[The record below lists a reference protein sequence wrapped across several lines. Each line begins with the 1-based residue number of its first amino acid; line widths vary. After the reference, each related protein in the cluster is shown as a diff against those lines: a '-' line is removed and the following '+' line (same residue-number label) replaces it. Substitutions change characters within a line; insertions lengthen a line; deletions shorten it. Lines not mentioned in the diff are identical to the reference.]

1 MISRTACNT
10 ALIEKV
16 SWLSKRAENLGM
28 LLHLRCGCTVG
39 MRKIKFLLSQHGSS
53 ERTITVRSACGS
65 CETCCYLD
73 IYTPKMN
80 GVVLKLVSTLP
91 QPKLTTPQLSRL
103 RVSPGQSRDFGQVI
117 PFLTTSKIQSKNKI
131 EHPECRFYEQ
141 H

>member
-10 ALIEKV
+10 DLIEKV
-16 SWLSKRAENLGM
+16 LWLSERAENLGM

-39 MRKIKFLLSQHGSS
+39 MRKVKFLLSQHGSS
-53 ERTITVRSACGS
+53 ERTITVRSACGNYD
-65 CETCCYLD
+65 TCCYLD

-80 GVVLKLVSTLP
+80 SIVLKLLSALP
-91 QPKLTTPQLSRL
+91 QPKLTTPQLSSL

-117 PFLTTSKIQSKNKI
+117 PFLTTSKFQIKQKNR
-131 EHPECRFYEQ
+131 HPECRLSEQ